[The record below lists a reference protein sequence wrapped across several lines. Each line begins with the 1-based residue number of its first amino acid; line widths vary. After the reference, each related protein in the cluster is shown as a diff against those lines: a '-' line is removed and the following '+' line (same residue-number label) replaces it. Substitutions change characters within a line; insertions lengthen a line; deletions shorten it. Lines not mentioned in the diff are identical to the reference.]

1 MFALVIGRSNF
12 KLKTKKIVTN
22 FEFFMKAINDFG
34 QKNETLTSKKSN
46 FHQVKTNLYRW
57 ILKRWKYKIKHDFEF
72 EYHRNMY
79 TWSLWS
85 R

>member
-46 FHQVKTNLYRW
+46 LHQVKTNLYR
-57 ILKRWKYKIKHDFEF
+57 
-72 EYHRNMY
+72 
-79 TWSLWS
+79 
-85 R
+85 

>member
-12 KLKTKKIVTN
+12 KFKTKKIVTN

-46 FHQVKTNLYRW
+46 FHQVKTNLQS
-57 ILKRWKYKIKHDFEF
+57 KT
-72 EYHRNMY
+72 RNLQTTSTMP
-79 TWSLWS
+79 TKTK
-85 R
+85 

>member
-1 MFALVIGRSNF
+1 MKQNLWFNRAKWLSNKDYISCNKRFYGIMFALVIGRSNF

-46 FHQVKTNLYRW
+46 FHQVKTNLYR
-57 ILKRWKYKIKHDFEF
+57 
-72 EYHRNMY
+72 
-79 TWSLWS
+79 
-85 R
+85 

>member
-12 KLKTKKIVTN
+12 KFKTKKIVTN

-46 FHQVKTNLYRW
+46 LHQVKTNLYR
-57 ILKRWKYKIKHDFEF
+57 
-72 EYHRNMY
+72 
-79 TWSLWS
+79 
-85 R
+85 